1 MATTIKIMGQGVPT
15 TTTSTT
21 LYTVPNNST
30 QSSIPDVVVCNVTA
44 SPAAAYLYAVKG
56 GGTAGTSNAIAYGF
70 NVPANSTIT
79 LNLSITLSNTS
90 GVVDFLVCG
99 SSVASAL
106 TFTAFGSE
114 SA

>member
-1 MATTIKIMGQGVPT
+1 MASQGKILGQGVPT

-30 QSSIPDVVVCNVTA
+30 QTTIPDVVICNVSA
-44 SPAAAYLYAVKG
+44 NPAGAYLYAVKG
-56 GGTAGTSNAIAYGF
+56 GGTAGTTNAVAYGF
-70 NVPANSTIT
+70 TVAANSTIT
-79 LNLSITLSNTS
+79 LNLSATLSNTA

-99 SSVASAL
+99 SSVSAAL

-114 SA
+114 IS

>member
-1 MATTIKIMGQGVPT
+1 MGSLIKILGQGVPT

-30 QSSIPDVVVCNVTA
+30 QTSIPDVVVCNVTT

-56 GGTAGTSNAIAYGF
+56 GGTAATTNALAYGMSI
-70 NVPANSTIT
+70 PANSTIT
-79 LNLSITLSNTS
+79 LNLSATLSNTS

-99 SSVASAL
+99 SGTASAL
-106 TFTAFGSE
+106 TFTAFGNE
-114 SA
+114 TF